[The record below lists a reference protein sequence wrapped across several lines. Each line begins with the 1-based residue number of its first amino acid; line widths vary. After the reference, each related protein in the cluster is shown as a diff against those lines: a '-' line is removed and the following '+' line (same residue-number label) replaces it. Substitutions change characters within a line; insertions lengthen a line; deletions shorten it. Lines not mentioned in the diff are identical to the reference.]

1 MSVRSDRVL
10 TVVTRHVGRL
20 HTRVLRR
27 TKGRVGSRWMGGDV
41 VLLTHRGRTSG
52 RTYTTP
58 LLYVR
63 DGVDVVVA
71 ASNGGID
78 REPQWWLNL
87 RADPRGAVEVGGR
100 RCDVVASQVA
110 EADRQRLWD
119 ALMANCAKYDGYQ
132 ATVSRRIS
140 LVRLSPGRDQPAVST
155 GSSGS
160 ANCVR

>member
-1 MSVRSDRVL
+1 MSVRTDRAL

-27 TKGRVGSRWMGGDV
+27 TNGRVGARWMGGDV
-41 VLLTHRGRTSG
+41 LLLTHRGRTSG

-58 LLYVR
+58 ALFVR
-63 DGVDVVVA
+63 DGDDLVVA

-87 RADPRGAVEVGGR
+87 QADPRGTIEVAGR
-100 RCDVVASQVA
+100 RTDVVASPVA

-119 ALMANCAKYDGYQ
+119 ALMANCPNYDKYQ
-132 ATVSRRIS
+132 ATVSRRIA
-140 LVRLSPGRDQPAVST
+140 LVRLSPVS
-155 GSSGS
+155 
-160 ANCVR
+160 